1 MTALSTLLKIIVLTR
16 AQHRTPDALYGTA
29 STERGKPNPAIRA
42 DGLTVTARHNVG
54 SDLAKMA
61 RKLGLVDTLDWASSA
76 DSGGISDLD
85 DNDGSADFD
94 QVMSMLSCAR
104 EGN

>member
-1 MTALSTLLKIIVLTR
+1 
-16 AQHRTPDALYGTA
+16 
-29 STERGKPNPAIRA
+29 
-42 DGLTVTARHNVG
+42 
-54 SDLAKMA
+54 MA